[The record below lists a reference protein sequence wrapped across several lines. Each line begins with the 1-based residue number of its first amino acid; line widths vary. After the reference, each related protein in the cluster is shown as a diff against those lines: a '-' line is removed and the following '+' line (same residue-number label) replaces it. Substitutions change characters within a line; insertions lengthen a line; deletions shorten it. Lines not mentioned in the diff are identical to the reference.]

1 MARRK
6 SKFFDDGGKT
16 DQEKR
21 SEQLDKSAKTNTTS
35 GATQKPSMF
44 NVSPEG
50 AAVGIATGLAGYGL
64 YKGVQ
69 AGVKAIKDY
78 RAPYQDAIDARK
90 KERRLDRN
98 TNRKER
104 LALRKEA
111 GDMKRDGKTRTEIL
125 AFKKA
130 KREEMKEK
138 RRERRQQ
145 RQQTFLDSKEKQLTQ
160 NLEKGGKLKKVAGA
174 LRKASKMHAAQAK
187 TLEGMSKSD
196 ANFKASFG
204 AILQEVGPAVAKI
217 GAGAVQAMNK
227 DDKKAMHGFK
237 ASINSMPSGYNKK
250 K

>member
-6 SKFFDDGGKT
+6 SKFFDEGGKT

-21 SEQLDKSAKTNTTS
+21 SEQLDKSAKTNTTP

-130 KREEMKEK
+130 KRVREIFRKRKDAKGQEM
-138 RRERRQQ
+138 
-145 RQQTFLDSKEKQLTQ
+145 
-160 NLEKGGKLKKVAGA
+160 AI
-174 LRKASKMHAAQAK
+174 KMSRFRYS
-187 TLEGMSKSD
+187 L
-196 ANFKASFG
+196 
-204 AILQEVGPAVAKI
+204 VGRFSY
-217 GAGAVQAMNK
+217 G
-227 DDKKAMHGFK
+227 
-237 ASINSMPSGYNKK
+237 
-250 K
+250 